1 MKLLDRIASGGSENG
16 FGMAGNHDTIGMVAI
31 DGNGKVAAGTS
42 TNGASHK
49 IPGLDGW
56 GVHYFVI
63 YTGFLVFILN
73 SENNFA
79 EGLEIPQFL
88 AQELSPTPMLVGLQQ
103 QGTGML

>member
-1 MKLLDRIASGGSENG
+1 MKLLDRIASGGSKND

-31 DGNGKVAAGTS
+31 DENGKVAAGTS

-63 YTGFLVFILN
+63 YTGLLVFILN

-88 AQELSPTPMLVGLQQ
+88 AQELSPTPMLVGLRP

>member
-1 MKLLDRIASGGSENG
+1 MKLLDRIASGGSKND

-56 GVHYFVI
+56 GVHYFVF

-103 QGTGML
+103 QGTGM

>member
-1 MKLLDRIASGGSENG
+1 MKLLDRIASGGNKND

-31 DGNGKVAAGTS
+31 DENGKVAAGTS

-49 IPGLDGW
+49 IPGLDEW

-63 YTGFLVFILN
+63 YPGFLVFILN

-79 EGLEIPQFL
+79 EGLEIPQSL